1 MARRR
6 KSVADPYA
14 GIIRTGSTGQSQIP
28 PREPPRQQKAILR
41 QEKVPR
47 SWVFGGQKGD
57 TDILESPAE
66 VDTGEFRSS
75 SDIDVWNTRIRES
88 LIAFEVIKIP

>member
-28 PREPPRQQKAILR
+28 QREPPRQQKAIFR
-41 QEKVPR
+41 QEKIPR
-47 SWVFGGQKGD
+47 SQSFGGQEG
-57 TDILESPAE
+57 I
-66 VDTGEFRSS
+66 
-75 SDIDVWNTRIRES
+75 
-88 LIAFEVIKIP
+88 